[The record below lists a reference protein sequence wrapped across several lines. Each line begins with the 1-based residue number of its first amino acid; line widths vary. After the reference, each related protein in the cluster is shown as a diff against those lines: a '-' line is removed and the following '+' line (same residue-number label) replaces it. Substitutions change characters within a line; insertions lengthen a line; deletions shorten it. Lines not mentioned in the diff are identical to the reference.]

1 MKEEYPEL
9 MNDLIRAGEVY
20 CLALVR
26 KKQKVCVV
34 CGAHTLPL
42 WKRVIFLTLWRPRAH
57 KTVQP

>member
-9 MNDLIRAGEVY
+9 INDLIRAGEVY

-26 KKQKVCVV
+26 KKQKVFVV